1 MKVTAELA
9 YTVEIERCQAKVE
22 GRDDVLY
29 RTGAMQDSGYELPR
43 KSIPRT
49 PVNKGMKREEDN
61 ASSPMNR
68 TTRLS
73 IESLV
78 RS

>member
-43 KSIPRT
+43 MP
-49 PVNKGMKREEDN
+49 KRR
-61 ASSPMNR
+61 SSQNFYS
-68 TTRLS
+68 THS
-73 IESLV
+73 DE
-78 RS
+78 

>member
-43 KSIPRT
+43 MPIPRT
-49 PVNKGMKREEDN
+49 RVNKRKKRG
-61 ASSPMNR
+61 R
-68 TTRLS
+68 GC
-73 IESLV
+73 
-78 RS
+78 